1 MIEEKNEVVES
12 GVRNTDKGDTL
23 ERNENEFINKV
34 DNVG

>member
-12 GVRNTDKGDTL
+12 EMRNIDQGGTL
-23 ERNENEFINKV
+23 ERNGNELINKV